1 MKKLKV
7 TNFLKQWWISFEQHP
22 KLCWGFSILG
32 LLLICTLAFIWNLGN
47 TGLVDET
54 EPLFAEAA
62 RQMNLTGDWIT
73 PYFNGETRF
82 DKPPLVY
89 WLMVL
94 GYQLFGVNEWAV
106 RFPSALA
113 AVGLTV
119 ACFLTLRSFGFVP
132 FSTSNSR
139 KKLRQLWLSAW
150 VGSAITALNLE
161 TLVWARQGVSDMLLS
176 GCMGTALLCFFWGYV
191 QGEIDTHRRKKFDF
205 IPNIGYLGFYI
216 LIGLA
221 VLTKGPVGIV
231 LPGLILT
238 TFLIYIGKFW
248 QVLREMKIIFGGI
261 IFVSITLPWYI
272 LVILKNGQTY
282 LDSFFGYHNFERFTS
297 VVNGHS
303 APWYFYFPV
312 VLIGFMPWSIYLPL
326 AIARLRF
333 WNRSIWCQ
341 QPRSNQLGL
350 FALFWLGNIFIF
362 FSISVTKLPSYVLPL
377 MPAAALLVAL
387 LWSHELTR
395 HPFSVNPRENQGLF
409 ISSLSN
415 VFFVIILAI
424 ACVYSPQFISNDP
437 AILNFPEVVQ
447 KSGLPIRGGIIWG
460 STTILVAFLLRF
472 KSQWR
477 WIIAANFAG
486 FMAFFIFLVNPAIFL
501 LDEVRQLPLRE
512 LSQNISEVEQPKEEL
527 LMIGFRKP
535 SVVFYSQRSVQ
546 FFKIRDLFKLEEGS
560 PLYYIYDS
568 IQNRPIPSTFL
579 VMSRLQD
586 LERIGL
592 RPQDYQVIEEK
603 GRYLLVRLDKK
614 IIIDRILNQ
623 N

>member
-1 MKKLKV
+1 MKKIKV
-7 TNFLKQWWISFEQHP
+7 AHHLKQWWISFEQYP

-32 LLLICTLAFIWNLGN
+32 LFLICSLAFVWNLGD

-62 RQMNLTGDWIT
+62 RQMNLTKDWIT

-89 WLMVL
+89 WLMAL

-113 AVGLTV
+113 AIGLTV
-119 ACFLTLRSFGFVP
+119 ACFVTLRYFGFAP

-139 KKLRQLWLSAW
+139 KRSRQLWLSAW
-150 VGSAITALNLE
+150 VGTAIAAFNLE

-176 GCMGTALLCFFWGYV
+176 GLMGTALLCFFWGYL
-191 QGEIDTHRRKKFDF
+191 QGEVNKNRLKSFNF
-205 IPNIGYLGFYI
+205 IPNTGYLGFYI
-216 LIGLA
+216 LMGLA
-221 VLTKGPVGIV
+221 VLTKGPVGVV
-231 LPGLILT
+231 LPVLIIT
-238 TFLIYIGKFW
+238 TFLIYIGNFW
-248 QVLREMKIIFGGI
+248 QVLREMKVFFGGI
-261 IFVSITLPWYI
+261 IFVAITLPWYI
-272 LVILKNGQTY
+272 LVILKNGQAY
-282 LDSFFGYHNFERFTS
+282 LNSFFGYHNFERFTS

-326 AIARLRF
+326 AIVRLRF
-333 WNRSIWCQ
+333 WNRSLWCQ

-350 FALFWLGNIFIF
+350 FALFWFCNILIF

-387 LWSHELTR
+387 FWSDELTR
-395 HPFSVNPRENQGLF
+395 YTSQIKLQNHQGLLF
-409 ISSLSN
+409 SGVTN
-415 VFFVIILAI
+415 VFFLILLAT
-424 ACVYSPQFISNDP
+424 ACIYAPQFVSNDP
-437 AILNFPEVVQ
+437 AIINFPEVVE
-447 KSGLPIRGGIIWG
+447 KSDLPIRGGIIWG
-460 STTILVAFLLRF
+460 ATAIFIAFLLRH
-472 KSQWR
+472 KSHWR
-477 WIIAANFAG
+477 WIIVANFAG
-486 FMAFFIFLVNPAIFL
+486 FISFFIFLVNPAIFL
-501 LDEVRQLPLRE
+501 LDEVRQLPLRQ
-512 LSQNISEVEQPKEEL
+512 LSQKVSEVEQPQEEL

-546 FFKIRDLFKLEEGS
+546 FFKIRDMFKLEEGS

-579 VMSRLQD
+579 VISRLQD

-592 RPQDYQVIEEK
+592 KPQDYEMIEK
-603 GRYLLVRLDKK
+603 NGRYVLVRLDKK
-614 IIIDRILNQ
+614 IIIDRVLKQ